1 MVVSGPVGNPE
12 SYPLDKTIKEDH
24 VVNQLDKRKGHPA
37 GLLKY
42 VIIPVLHSVIGCC

>member
-1 MVVSGPVGNPE
+1 MIVTGPVGNPE

-24 VVNQLDKRKGHPA
+24 VVNQLDKYKE

-42 VIIPVLHSVIGCC
+42 VIIPVLDSVIGCC